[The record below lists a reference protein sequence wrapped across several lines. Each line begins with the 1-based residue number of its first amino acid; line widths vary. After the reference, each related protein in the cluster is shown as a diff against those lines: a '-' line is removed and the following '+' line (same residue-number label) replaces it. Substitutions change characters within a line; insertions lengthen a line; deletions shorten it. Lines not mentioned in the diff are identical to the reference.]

1 MEREKKKKRSPPIL
15 TLDLSTL
22 SRALRKQKKTKNSR
36 PLSPSSDPLL
46 VSLLDGT
53 LIAVEPT
60 TGTPLWA
67 FDSGSPLVSSGGL
80 GGGRGSRGGGGRQQ
94 DGDGDGDGDGGGD
107 DDAGGK
113 GRPSPSRTSSYD
125 PFFSRFYAWDQTRGH
140 VIVAVRLPT
149 GDADR
154 GLRVEVAETAVASGD
169 GDEGGFS
176 PPSSP
181 SSPSSRPTHRLLVAA
196 DGAPPVIDRVLSRA
210 VARGGASSSPSDPLR
225 HSPPVLVRRSAD
237 KRALLLTVAKAVPG
251 ELWPCLFLGDSL
263 GARCVDPP
271 YAVREGSGSGSGRS
285 SRGSG
290 ENNDDDDD
298 DENSSP
304 SAAADGAVVEVEL
317 CPRLLPLPAWVEKR
331 HISVETT
338 VEKLSVRVEGLF
350 ELERYFW

>member
-1 MEREKKKKRSPPIL
+1 MKDRRRNNVCVVAVFGVVAALASLLIASVSAQPSTDYVRPAASPMLPLDHPLIARRGSSCAENGVSLAEKKKTKKKILIGRKR
-15 TLDLSTL
+15 
-22 SRALRKQKKTKNSR
+22 R
-36 PLSPSSDPLL
+36 PGSD
-46 VSLLDGT
+46 
-53 LIAVEPT
+53 
-60 TGTPLWA
+60 
-67 FDSGSPLVSSGGL
+67 
-80 GGGRGSRGGGGRQQ
+80 
-94 DGDGDGDGDGGGD
+94 DGDGGGD